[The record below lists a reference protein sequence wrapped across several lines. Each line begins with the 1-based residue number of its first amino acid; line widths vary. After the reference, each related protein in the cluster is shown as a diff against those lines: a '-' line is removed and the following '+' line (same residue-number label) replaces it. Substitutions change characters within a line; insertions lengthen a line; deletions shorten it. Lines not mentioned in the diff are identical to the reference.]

1 MTESTIRE
9 QRAWDLATPRDAD
22 QLAGLARELWTKGD
36 YPAIADA
43 FIPDLGRR
51 LVDHARI
58 AKGERV
64 LDVAAGVGNA
74 ALPAAARGAQV
85 TALDIVPEL
94 VADGER
100 RAEALGLAVQ
110 WLVGDAS
117 ALPFEDGGFDA
128 VLSCVG
134 IQFAAPHDQVARELV
149 RVLGARGR
157 LALINWTPTGF
168 VGQVIKTAGAYLPPP
183 PPGVS
188 PPPLW
193 GDRGYVR
200 SLLEPEG
207 LSLEFKTE
215 VVDFWRPSVEDLVDY
230 TSDRYAPLRSARE
243 RLEPTGGWEP
253 LREELIALAAEA
265 SDGGDAFHVESEYLV
280 VVGTRGRKDVT

>member
-1 MTESTIRE
+1 MTESAIGEE
-9 QRAWDLATPRDAD
+9 QTLDPATARDAD
-22 QLAGLARELWTKGD
+22 QLAGLARELWSKGD

-74 ALPAAARGAQV
+74 ALPAAAHGAQV

-94 VADGER
+94 VAEGER
-100 RAEALGLAVQ
+100 RARAVGLAVQ
-110 WLVGDAS
+110 WLIGDAS
-117 ALPFEDGGFDA
+117 ALPFEDGRFDA

-134 IQFAAPHDQVARELV
+134 IQFAAPHDRVARELV
-149 RVLGARGR
+149 RVVAPRGR
-157 LALINWTPTGF
+157 LVLINWTPTGY
-168 VGQVIKTAGAYLPPP
+168 VGQVIRTAGAKLPSPP
-183 PPGVS
+183 TGVS

-200 SLLEPEG
+200 SLLEPKG
-207 LSLEFKTE
+207 LSLDFKTE
-215 VVDFWRPSVEDLVDY
+215 VIDFWWPSVDDFVDY

-243 RLEPTGGWEP
+243 RLEPTGDWEP
-253 LREELIALAAEA
+253 LREELITVAAEA
-265 SDGGDAFHVESEYLV
+265 NDGGDAFHVESEYLV
-280 VVGTRGRKDVT
+280 VVGTRRRKDVT